1 MTWLVLVTAALV
13 VGCWLGYRMLV
24 RAIDEELRR

>member
-1 MTWLVLVTAALV
+1 MTWTVVVLALLVA
-13 VGCWLGYRMLV
+13 GCWLGYRMLV